1 MGIQDNP
8 IEKNISIHPNPANE
22 NVFIEGI
29 NSEKYS
35 IQLFDMSGR
44 LLLKQDDVSGSELH
58 LKNINEGVYNLCI
71 KTPEG
76 TINKILVIV
85 H

>member
-1 MGIQDNP
+1 
-8 IEKNISIHPNPANE
+8 
-22 NVFIEGI
+22 
-29 NSEKYS
+29 
-35 IQLFDMSGR
+35 MSGR

-71 KTPEG
+71 KTSEG